1 MRIRN
6 KILIFFIPLAVTS
19 VVAMALFSRRAVESE
34 LVQEVIKRGQS
45 ISLRL
50 VQSPE
55 MITNFQS
62 GNEKQLLPPL
72 QKMMKNAGA
81 VYAVVLD
88 TNGRVL
94 THTNVVEKGKLYRDT
109 FTIKVVKSE
118 FSEHGKMEIDGKPV
132 MDISTPVWEREETI
146 AGEEFLLTGKKEAGR
161 KKRLATLRLGLPLEE
176 VLNRADQISN
186 QVFWIITLVVLL
198 AVALTLFYVEKILL
212 PVRLIARAAEAIGQG
227 GVGETVPVLSKDE
240 MGDLARS
247 FNRMSRDLAATTV
260 SKNLLDSILRNM
272 QDILVIAD
280 AQGNNRL
287 CNKSVLDL
295 LQYEESE
302 LLDQSIACLLPP
314 DSTLFEAEGLEK
326 LLEQKALGNLELSF
340 VTSRGEHV
348 PLLLSVAAL
357 VDRAEQI
364 DGFVVTARDITQRVK
379 AEKELKSSL
388 EEKEVLLKEI
398 HHRVKNNLQV
408 ISSLLN
414 LQARQVNDD
423 KALEMFDDSKNRVRT
438 MALIHEKLYKSED
451 LAQIDF
457 GEYIHS
463 LVQSL
468 FEAYRDRGRNIR
480 AQIDVENVLM
490 GVDQGIPC
498 GLIVNELVSNSLKH
512 AFPGDR
518 RGSIWIS
525 LSTVSEGKYILRI
538 RDDGI
543 GFPPVVD
550 FGNSKSLGL
559 RLVKILVGQ
568 LGGDVKLD
576 SGEFTDFRIEFSQ
589 QV

>member
-1 MRIRN
+1 M
-6 KILIFFIPLAVTS
+6 
-19 VVAMALFSRRAVESE
+19 
-34 LVQEVIKRGQS
+34 
-45 ISLRL
+45 
-50 VQSPE
+50 
-55 MITNFQS
+55 
-62 GNEKQLLPPL
+62 
-72 QKMMKNAGA
+72 
-81 VYAVVLD
+81 
-88 TNGRVL
+88 
-94 THTNVVEKGKLYRDT
+94 
-109 FTIKVVKSE
+109 
-118 FSEHGKMEIDGKPV
+118 
-132 MDISTPVWEREETI
+132 
-146 AGEEFLLTGKKEAGR
+146 
-161 KKRLATLRLGLPLEE
+161 
-176 VLNRADQISN
+176 
-186 QVFWIITLVVLL
+186 
-198 AVALTLFYVEKILL
+198 
-212 PVRLIARAAEAIGQG
+212 
-227 GVGETVPVLSKDE
+227 
-240 MGDLARS
+240 
-247 FNRMSRDLAATTV
+247 
-260 SKNLLDSILRNM
+260 
-272 QDILVIAD
+272 
-280 AQGNNRL
+280 
-287 CNKSVLDL
+287 
-295 LQYEESE
+295 
-302 LLDQSIACLLPP
+302 
-314 DSTLFEAEGLEK
+314 
-326 LLEQKALGNLELSF
+326 
-340 VTSRGEHV
+340 
-348 PLLLSVAAL
+348 
-357 VDRAEQI
+357 
-364 DGFVVTARDITQRVK
+364 
-379 AEKELKSSL
+379 
-388 EEKEVLLKEI
+388 
-398 HHRVKNNLQV
+398 KNNLQV

-543 GFPPVVD
+543 GFPPLVD